1 MGKIEEYKNDN
12 NEYDKLKQ
20 LNDEYKQKINVLI
33 EEKIEITNEMNELN
47 EKLDVLTTQNNE
59 LTKQNIQNE
68 LTLQLNENGKLL
80 DNVSRL
86 ESELEG
92 AMKENKEL
100 LNKYNNECDEYD
112 NKLDV
117 LTKQNH
123 ELN

>member
-1 MGKIEEYKNDN
+1 MKKIMK
-12 NEYDKLKQ
+12 YDKLKQ

-33 EEKIEITNEMNELN
+33 EEKIEITNE
-47 EKLDVLTTQNNE
+47 LDVLT
-59 LTKQNIQNE
+59 KQMEQYKNVKHIQNE
-68 LTLQLNENGKLL
+68 LTLQL